1 MLTPKIQNVYGATVD
16 PTAETLS
23 VDSWGKKLSDLTADE
38 LNYSGA
44 KLRNTASND
53 DVNDFFRTGATFNN
67 SIPLVEVLR
76 LFVLIFHT
84 QIHILTV

>member
-67 SIPLVEVLR
+67 SISVSGGTETVR
-76 LFVLIFHT
+76 TIFHT

>member
-1 MLTPKIQNVYGATVD
+1 MGATVD

-53 DVNDFFRTGATFNN
+53 DVNDFFRTGC
-67 SIPLVEVLR
+67 
-76 LFVLIFHT
+76 
-84 QIHILTV
+84 HIQ